1 MRELTF
7 ADATFDVVVSSR
19 AIHNLDES
27 ADRIRAFAEIVRVVR
42 PGGLPATVIGRRAG
56 RRLRARGDLVANR
69 CKDALRRQAV
79 GERWEIGGLACD
91 RVGEGVE

>member
-1 MRELTF
+1 MRELPF
-7 ADATFDVVVSSR
+7 ADASFDVVVSSR
-19 AIHNLDES
+19 AVHNLDDA
-27 ADRIRAFAEIVRVVR
+27 ADRIRALAVRVTR
-42 PGGLPATVIGRRAG
+42 PGGLPATDIGRRAG

>member
-1 MRELTF
+1 M
-7 ADATFDVVVSSR
+7 VSSR
-19 AIHNLDES
+19 AVPNFEDA
-27 ADRIRAFAEIVRVVR
+27 ADRIRALAEIVRVVR
-42 PGGLPATVIGRRAG
+42 PGKKPETVIGRRAG

-69 CKDALRRQAV
+69 CKDALRRQAI